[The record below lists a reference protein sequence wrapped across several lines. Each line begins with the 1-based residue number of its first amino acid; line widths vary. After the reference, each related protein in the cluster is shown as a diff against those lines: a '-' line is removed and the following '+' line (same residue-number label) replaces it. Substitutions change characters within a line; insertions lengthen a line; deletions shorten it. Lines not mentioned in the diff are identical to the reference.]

1 VWNTIPVGGEK
12 ETLRSVRRILSA
24 ERIGGLVH
32 NVWYREAD
40 LAEVFQHDGGKASA

>member
-12 ETLRSVRRILSA
+12 ETLRSVKLILSA

-40 LAEVFQHDGGKASA
+40 LAEVFQHNGEKASA